1 MTQTQERGRNGGT
14 GRVDGVAATTLGH
27 AVLLGEARQG
37 RLILGGVPAAD
48 LVREYGTPLYVMDEA
63 RVRANCRAYVKA
75 LRAAYPRSRPVF
87 ASKALCCVATC
98 RLAHEE
104 GLAVDVVSA
113 GEIHTALRAG
123 VPAADLLLHGSNK
136 TADELA
142 LALERGVGRIVVD
155 NFHDLELLERL
166 TKRSGLTADVLLR
179 LTPGIEPHTHHA
191 IVTGGVD
198 SKFGFGMVDGTARE
212 AAARALGT
220 RGVRVRGLHC
230 HIGSQIMELDPFVR
244 AAEALMEF
252 SAWMARDQRT
262 PVDELDL
269 GGGLGI
275 RYLPGD
281 EPPSIE
287 DYATALAGVVRRRA
301 EEHRL
306 PLPLLMVEPGR
317 SIVGDA
323 GVTLYTVGAVKPV
336 AGIRTYVSV
345 DGGMYE
351 NPRPAL
357 YQARYHAVLAERL
370 AEPASET
377 VTVAG
382 RCCESGDVLI
392 WESRLPAPRSGDVL
406 AVFSTG
412 AYNYAMA
419 GNYNRYPRPPIVFV
433 RDGRAR
439 VVVRGETV
447 DDLLAF
453 DRPLD

>member
-1 MTQTQERGRNGGT
+1 MDGVSTTTIGQGVLLGDVQHDRLVVG
-14 GRVDGVAATTLGH
+14 GVAA
-27 AVLLGEARQG
+27 
-37 RLILGGVPAAD
+37 AD
-48 LVREYGTPLYVMDEA
+48 LAREHGTPVYVMDEA
-63 RVRANCRAYVKA
+63 RLRANCRAYVTA
-75 LRAAYPRSRPVF
+75 LRAAYPRSRPIF
-87 ASKALCCVATC
+87 ASKALCCSATC
-98 RLAHEE
+98 RLAYDE

-136 TADELA
+136 TPDEMR

-155 NFHDLELLERL
+155 NFYDLELLEAL
-166 TKRSGLTADVLLR
+166 TKSTGRAADVLLR
-179 LTPGIEPHTHHA
+179 LTPGIEPHTHQA
-191 IVTGGVD
+191 IRTGGVD

-212 AAARALGT
+212 AVARTLEVP
-220 RGVRVRGLHC
+220 GVRLRGLHC
-230 HIGSQIMELDPFVR
+230 HIGSQVMDLDPFVR
-244 AAEALMEF
+244 AAEAMMEF
-252 SAWMARDQRT
+252 AAWMARDHQT

-275 RYLPGD
+275 RYLPAD
-281 EPPSIE
+281 EPPTI
-287 DYATALAGVVRRRA
+287 DAYANALAGVVRRRA

-323 GVTLYTVGAVKPV
+323 GVTLYTVGAVKAI
-336 AGIRTYVSV
+336 AGVRTYVSV

-357 YQARYHAVLAERL
+357 YQARYQAVLADRL
-370 AEPASET
+370 AEPATET

-392 WESRLPAPRSGDVL
+392 WESRLPRPRAGDLL

-412 AYNYAMA
+412 AYNYSMA
-419 GNYNRYPRPPIVFV
+419 GNYNRYPRPPIVFA
-433 RDGRAR
+433 RDGRSR
-439 VVVRGETV
+439 VVVTGETI
-447 DDLLAF
+447 DDLLAH
-453 DRPLD
+453 DRPLE